1 VKKVNKMDKKI
12 KIFSDNIDGKTLNQF
27 YESMNHE
34 WTVQGA
40 LMPDAHLGYD
50 MPIGGVISTRDVI
63 VPSWVGYDIGCGM
76 CALKIS
82 AKKEDIYKFSN
93 EIFNKIYE
101 VIPVGFKHRTEPINW
116 NVPINSTKW
125 FKEMFNENNGLCQL
139 GTLGGGN
146 HFIEIGYDENDEIWI
161 IVHSGSRNVGHKTAS
176 HYMKIEKLN
185 QNKKGWKKALEVNSE
200 NGINYIRDM
209 EACLQFALENRLIM
223 INKVNILINDIIYQ
237 SFKSEIN
244 YTSLINRN
252 HNHAEK
258 KGDVWIHRKGAT
270 HADAGMLGVI
280 PGNMKDGSFI
290 VRGLGNPDSLYS
302 SSHGAGRIYSRR
314 QAKEQLNL
322 DDFAKEMKGITAK
335 ITKST
340 LDESKGAYK
349 NVFKVMDDQKDLVKI
364 VHYVKPIINVKG

>member
-1 VKKVNKMDKKI
+1 MDKKV

-27 YESMNHE
+27 YESMDHD

-50 MPIGGVISTRDVI
+50 MPIGGVISTHGVI

-76 CALKIS
+76 CAVKIS
-82 AKKEDIYKFSN
+82 VKKENIYKFSN
-93 EIFNKIYE
+93 EIFNEIYK
-101 VIPVGFKHRTEPINW
+101 VIPVGFKHRTEPIGW
-116 NVPINSTKW
+116 NVPVNSTDW
-125 FKEMFNENNGLCQL
+125 FKEMFDENNGLCQL

-146 HFIEIGYDENDEIWI
+146 HFIEIGYDENDEVWI

-185 QNKKGWKKALEVNSE
+185 QNKKGWRKALDVESK
-200 NGINYIRDM
+200 NGLDYIRDM

-223 INKVNILINDIIYQ
+223 ISKVNIVINNVIDKFI
-237 SFKSEIN
+237 KSELD

-252 HNHAEK
+252 HNHAEE
-258 KGDVWIHRKGAT
+258 KGGVWIHRKGAT

-290 VRGLGNPDSLYS
+290 VKGLGNPDSLYS

-314 QAKEQLNL
+314 QAKEQLNF
-322 DDFAKEMKGITAK
+322 DDFNNEMEGITAK

-349 NVFKVMDDQKDLVKI
+349 DIFKVMDDQKDLVKI
-364 VHYVKPIINVKG
+364 IHYVKPIINIKG

>member
-1 VKKVNKMDKKI
+1 MNKKV

-27 YESMNHE
+27 YESMNHD

-50 MPIGGVISTRDVI
+50 MPIGGVISTRGVI

-76 CALKIS
+76 CAVKIS

-93 EIFNKIYE
+93 EIFNGIYE

-116 NVPINSTKW
+116 KVPVNSTKW
-125 FKEMFNENNGLCQL
+125 FKKMFDEHGGLYQL

-146 HFIEIGYDENDEIWI
+146 HFIEIGYDENDEVWI

-176 HYMKIEKLN
+176 YYMKIEKLN
-185 QNKKGWKKALEVNSE
+185 PNKKGWKKALEVDST
-200 NGINYIRDM
+200 NGKNYIRDM
-209 EACLQFALENRLIM
+209 KACLQFALENRLIM
-223 INKVNILINDIIYQ
+223 INKVNSVI
-237 SFKSEIN
+237 SN
-244 YTSLINRN
+244 YIDSKIDFVSLINRN
-252 HNHAEK
+252 HNHAEEK
-258 KGDVWIHRKGAT
+258 NGVWIHRKGAT
-270 HADAGMLGVI
+270 HAEKGMMGVI

-290 VRGLGNPDSLYS
+290 VKGLGNPDSLFS

-314 QAKEQLNL
+314 QAKEVI
-322 DDFAKEMKGITAK
+322 DFNDFKEEMNGITAK
-335 ITKST
+335 ISEST

-349 NVFKVMDDQKDLVKI
+349 DIFKVMDDQKDLVEVI
-364 VHYVKPIINVKG
+364 HHVKPIINIKG